1 MVTDGGGDDDTLG
14 VARELARQ
22 KVFKTKKLAL
32 NSAETTI
39 QINKNIEIKKFLK
52 INMKNSIFVCIYNR
66 KFTITTL
73 IMLFNYISV
82 LFLLTVLL

>member
-32 NSAETTI
+32 DSVETTI
-39 QINKNIEIKKFLK
+39 QINKNIEIK
-52 INMKNSIFVCIYNR
+52 IF
-66 KFTITTL
+66 
-73 IMLFNYISV
+73 
-82 LFLLTVLL
+82 